1 MSRGGRACAERPD
14 DGSRGVITD
23 VVDCGVVHAD
33 AAGTDIVTSDVVISD
48 PVPRAI
54 RTELER
60 LGERWQTLP
69 LAQALARAPALR
81 EVAQGCAD
89 HLPPPDRAPTEP
101 LVRDLGPACAYDQL
115 SALVYDLCRH
125 RASDPAGS
133 WAASLAEQI
142 AALRSALR

>member
-1 MSRGGRACAERPD
+1 MSRGRPCTQRPD
-14 DGSRGVITD
+14 DGSGGVITGVVYCQ
-23 VVDCGVVHAD
+23 VVDCGVVNAD
-33 AAGTDIVTSDVVISD
+33 VADSDTVISD
-48 PVPRAI
+48 LVPRAI

-69 LAQALARAPALR
+69 LAQALAHAPALR
-81 EVAQGCAD
+81 EVAQDCAD

-115 SALVYDLCRH
+115 STLVYDLCGH
-125 RASDPAGS
+125 RASDAAGP